1 MSVYTQHTE
10 DLGWYVI
17 EVTATLDVL
26 NNLGD
31 LDPTNNI
38 KLGNKDADNIFLN
51 KALYDEGGNK
61 IYGKE
66 YPPPDFIYKT
76 SFKILLGVIQVNETS
91 ITT

>member
-1 MSVYTQHTE
+1 
-10 DLGWYVI
+10 VI

-26 NNLGD
+26 DNLGD

-38 KLGNKDADNIFLN
+38 KLGIKDADNVFLN
-51 KALYDEGGNK
+51 TALYDDFGNK

-66 YPPPDFIYKT
+66 YPPSDFIYKT
-76 SFKILLGVIQVNETS
+76 SFNITLGIIQVNETS

>member
-1 MSVYTQHTE
+1 M
-10 DLGWYVI
+10 I

-26 NNLGD
+26 DNLGD

-38 KLGNKDADNIFLN
+38 KLGIKDADNVFLN
-51 KALYDEGGNK
+51 TALYDDFGNK

-66 YPPPDFIYKT
+66 NPPSDFIYKT
-76 SFKILLGVIQVNETS
+76 SFNITLGIIQVNETS